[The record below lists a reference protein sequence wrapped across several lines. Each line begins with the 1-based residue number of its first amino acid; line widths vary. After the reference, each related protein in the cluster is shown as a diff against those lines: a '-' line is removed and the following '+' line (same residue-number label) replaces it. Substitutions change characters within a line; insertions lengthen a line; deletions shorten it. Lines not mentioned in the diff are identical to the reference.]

1 MRKNREHIWAR
12 SFSLSAVG
20 ASVLSS
26 GVSPRHARV
35 PRAMSNLIHADIALA
50 RRLERAEASA
60 NSRFV
65 EARARVN
72 PGVGA
77 EWIEVAGTYAMFDGV
92 WSPCTQ
98 TFGLG
103 LFQMPTA
110 AEMERIESFFRDR
123 NATVMHEV
131 CPLGDAALLGMLNE
145 RGYQPVELS
154 SVLFLPLSE
163 RVPGSQGSLRARVAG
178 EGERDLWAR
187 ASADGWREF
196 TEVASMV
203 AGLALVIASTEGTS
217 PFCVQLDGRM
227 VATGALAI
235 RDGVALF
242 AGASTVPEYRRRG
255 AQLALLVARFGYALA
270 QGCDL
275 AMIVTAPGSASQRNA
290 ERAGFRVAYTRVK
303 WGLKA

>member
-1 MRKNREHIWAR
+1 
-12 SFSLSAVG
+12 
-20 ASVLSS
+20 
-26 GVSPRHARV
+26 
-35 PRAMSNLIHADIALA
+35 MSILIHADHSLA
-50 RRLERAEASA
+50 CRLERTEASA
-60 NSRFV
+60 NARFV
-65 EARARVN
+65 EARARVA
-72 PGVGA
+72 PEVGA
-77 EWIEVAGTYAMFDGV
+77 EWMEVAGAYAMFDGV
-92 WSPCTQ
+92 QSPCTQ

-110 AEMERIESFFRDR
+110 VDMERIEVFFQSRQ
-123 NATVMHEV
+123 APVLHEV
-131 CPLGDAALLGMLNE
+131 SPLADAALVGMLSD
-145 RGYQPVELS
+145 RRYRPVELS

-163 RVPGSQGSLRARVAG
+163 RVPAALSSNAALKTRIVG

-187 ASADGWREF
+187 TSADGWREF
-196 TEVASMV
+196 AEVAPLV
-203 AGLALVIASTEGTS
+203 AGLARVIAATEGTT
-217 PFCVQLDGRM
+217 PFLVELDGQI

-255 AQLALLVARFGYALA
+255 AQLALLEARFGYAVQ

-303 WGLKA
+303 WGLTNPYLDG

>member
-1 MRKNREHIWAR
+1 M
-12 SFSLSAVG
+12 SSLPHSDHFQGDLV
-20 ASVLSS
+20 
-26 GVSPRHARV
+26 
-35 PRAMSNLIHADIALA
+35 HADLALA
-50 RRLERAEASA
+50 RRLEGTEASA

-65 EARARVN
+65 EARARVS
-72 PGVGA
+72 PEVGA
-77 EWIEVAGTYAMFDGV
+77 EWIDVAGAYAMFDGV
-92 WSPCTQ
+92 QSPCTQ

-110 AEMERIESFFRDR
+110 GEMERIETFFRER
-123 NATVMHEV
+123 KAAVMHEV
-131 CPLGDAALLGMLNE
+131 CPLSDAALLTMLNE

-154 SVLFLPLSE
+154 SVLFLPLHE
-163 RVPGSQGSLRARVAG
+163 RAPGEQGSLRARIAG
-178 EGERDLWAR
+178 EGERDLWAK

-196 TEVASMV
+196 TEVASMLS
-203 AGLALVIASTEGTS
+203 GLARVIASTEGTS
-217 PFCVQLDGRM
+217 SFCVELDGQM

-255 AQLALLVARFGYALA
+255 AQQALLESRFAYAME

-290 ERAGFRVAYTRVK
+290 ERAGFRVAYTRTK
-303 WGLKA
+303 WGLKDC